1 MSHRVLYNKRMNIYK
16 YIKSKDV
23 REYNEK
29 IGHKFTATESAFLV
43 WLNYE
48 ITLKEKHDAW
58 REIVREMPDEEVP
71 KRVNADYAPSLFALL
86 NKFINTDN
94 RLIDEFY
101 KKDEQTVYSYRYI
114 CKGDSSFDEDFG
126 RIYSDLGYIHGELR
140 KDSDLDIL
148 RVEYTKKYLSSH
160 CRRITLETDG
170 SGNVTSV
177 DGDFIQGI
185 DLSIKKDEFFEGL
198 WIDVPTPFRKGDV
211 VCSRKTPFGYYMFS
225 DSQPFVLLSLA
236 NWSAKDAEERGE
248 KLSEKDKAWRDKH
261 LKYLKEYG
269 DITDMTACGYFLNSD
284 DCGRCYTG
292 GFYSEVM
299 HDYVDL
305 EYYRGEFNGG
315 ERVLLP
321 IKYFLGGGIDEE
333 TFAKACEI
341 IKKQEEIKAEIDC
354 LNLLDEWK
362 EKIGIIKKQKRSK
375 SLSMY
380 RFRRIG
386 CVIMLL

>member
-1 MSHRVLYNKRMNIYK
+1 MAKKSHSLCYNERMMNIYK
-16 YIKSKDV
+16 YIRSKDV

-58 REIVREMPDEEVP
+58 REIMREMPDEEVP

-86 NKFINTDN
+86 NKFIEADN

-101 KKDEQTVYSYRYI
+101 KKDERTVYSYRYI
-114 CKGDSSFDEDFG
+114 CKGDSSFGEDFG
-126 RIYSDLGYIHGELR
+126 RIYPDLGYIQGELR
-140 KDSDLDIL
+140 KDSDLGIIC
-148 RVEYTKKYLSSH
+148 VEYTKKYISSH
-160 CRRITLETDG
+160 YRKITLKTDG
-170 SGNVTSV
+170 SGSVTSV
-177 DGDFIQGI
+177 DGDFIKGI
-185 DLSIKKDEFFEGL
+185 DLSLKKDEFFEGL
-198 WIDVPTPFRKGDV
+198 WIDVPTPFRKGDI
-211 VCSRKTPFGYYMFS
+211 VCSRKTPFGYNIYS
-225 DSQPFVLLSLA
+225 DSKPFVLLSLA

-248 KLSEKDKAWRDKH
+248 KLSEKDKAWKDKH

-269 DITDMTACGYFLNSD
+269 DITDMTACGYFLSSD
-284 DCGRCYTG
+284 YNDRFTG
-292 GFYSEVM
+292 EFYNEVM

-305 EYYRGEFNGG
+305 EYYRGNFKDG

-321 IKYFLGGGIDEE
+321 IKHFLGGDIDEE

-375 SLSMY
+375 KS
-380 RFRRIG
+380 
-386 CVIMLL
+386 

>member
-1 MSHRVLYNKRMNIYK
+1 MSHSLCYNERMMNIYK
-16 YIKSKDV
+16 YIRSKDV

-58 REIVREMPDEEVP
+58 QEIMREMPDEEVP

-86 NKFINTDN
+86 NKFIEADN

-101 KKDEQTVYSYRYI
+101 KKDERTVYSYRYI
-114 CKGDSSFDEDFG
+114 CKGDSSFGEDFG
-126 RIYSDLGYIHGELR
+126 RIYSDLGYIQGELR
-140 KDSDLDIL
+140 KDSDLGIIC
-148 RVEYTKKYLSSH
+148 VEYTKKYISSH
-160 CRRITLETDG
+160 YRKITLKTDG

-177 DGDFIQGI
+177 DGDFIQWI
-185 DLSIKKDEFFEGL
+185 DLSLKKDEFFEGL
-198 WIDVPTPFRKGDV
+198 WIDVPTPFRKGDI
-211 VCSRKTPFGYYMFS
+211 VCSRKTPFGYNIYS
-225 DSQPFVLLSLA
+225 DSEPFVLLSLA

-248 KLSEKDKAWRDKH
+248 KLSEKDKAWKDKH

-269 DITDMTACGYFLNSD
+269 DITDMTACGYFLSSD
-284 DCGRCYTG
+284 YNDRFTG
-292 GFYSEVM
+292 EFYNEVM

-305 EYYRGEFNGG
+305 EYYRGNFNGG

-321 IKYFLGGGIDEE
+321 IKHFLGGDIDEE

-375 SLSMY
+375 KS
-380 RFRRIG
+380 
-386 CVIMLL
+386 

>member
-1 MSHRVLYNKRMNIYK
+1 MSHSLCYNERMINIYK
-16 YIKSKDV
+16 YIRSKDV

-58 REIVREMPDEEVP
+58 QEIMREMPDEEVP

-114 CKGDSSFDEDFG
+114 CKGDSSFGEDFG
-126 RIYSDLGYIHGELR
+126 RIYSDLGYIQGELR

-170 SGNVTSV
+170 SGNVMSV

-185 DLSIKKDEFFEGL
+185 DLSLKKDEFFEGL
-198 WIDVPTPFRKGDV
+198 WVDVPTPFRKGDI
-211 VCSRKTPFGYYMFS
+211 VCSKKTPFGYNIYS
-225 DSQPFVLLSLA
+225 DSKPFVLLSLA

-248 KLSEKDKAWRDKH
+248 KLSEKDKAWRGKH

-305 EYYRGEFNGG
+305 EYYRGKFNGG

-321 IKYFLGGGIDEE
+321 IKYFLGGDIDEE

-341 IKKQEEIKAEIDC
+341 IKKQEEIKEEIDC

-375 SLSMY
+375 
-380 RFRRIG
+380 
-386 CVIMLL
+386 

>member
-1 MSHRVLYNKRMNIYK
+1 MISSHSFCYNKRMMNICK
-16 YIKSKDV
+16 YIRSKDV
-23 REYNEK
+23 KEYNEK

-58 REIVREMPDEEVP
+58 REIMREMPDEEVP

-86 NKFINTDN
+86 NKFIEADN

-101 KKDEQTVYSYRYI
+101 KKDERTVYSYRYI
-114 CKGDSSFDEDFG
+114 CKGDSSFGEDFG
-126 RIYSDLGYIHGELR
+126 RIYSDFEYIQGELR
-140 KDSDLDIL
+140 KDSDLGIIC
-148 RVEYTKKYLSSH
+148 VEYTKKYISSH
-160 CRRITLETDG
+160 YRKITLKTDG

-185 DLSIKKDEFFEGL
+185 DLSLNKDEFFEGL
-198 WIDVPTPFRKGDV
+198 WIDVPTPFRKGDI
-211 VCSRKTPFGYYMFS
+211 VCSRKTPFGYNIYS
-225 DSQPFVLLSLA
+225 DSKPFVLLSLA

-269 DITDMTACGYFLNSD
+269 DITDMTASGYFLSSD
-284 DCGRCYTG
+284 YNDRFTG
-292 GFYSEVM
+292 EFYHEVM

-321 IKYFLGGGIDEE
+321 IKHFLGGDIDEE
-333 TFAKACEI
+333 SFAKACEI

-362 EKIGIIKKQKRSK
+362 EKIGIIKKRSK
-375 SLSMY
+375 KS
-380 RFRRIG
+380 
-386 CVIMLL
+386 

>member
-1 MSHRVLYNKRMNIYK
+1 MKKSHSLCYNERMMNIYK
-16 YIKSKDV
+16 YIRSKDV

-29 IGHKFTATESAFLV
+29 IGRKFTATESAFLV

-58 REIVREMPDEEVP
+58 QEIMREMPDEEVP

-86 NKFINTDN
+86 NKFIEADN

-101 KKDEQTVYSYRYI
+101 KKDEQTVYLYRYI
-114 CKGDSSFDEDFG
+114 CKGDSSFGEDFG
-126 RIYSDLGYIHGELR
+126 RIYSDLWYIQGELR
-140 KDSDLDIL
+140 KDSDLGII
-148 RVEYTKKYLSSH
+148 RVEYTKKYISSH
-160 CRRITLETDG
+160 YRKITLKTDG

-185 DLSIKKDEFFEGL
+185 DLSLKKDEFFEGL
-198 WIDVPTPFRKGDV
+198 WIDVPTPFRKGDI
-211 VCSRKTPFGYYMFS
+211 VCSRKTPFGYNIYS

-248 KLSEKDKAWRDKH
+248 KLSEKDKAWKDKH

-269 DITDMTACGYFLNSD
+269 DITDMTACGYFLSSD
-284 DCGRCYTG
+284 YNDRFIGE
-292 GFYSEVM
+292 FYHEVM
-299 HDYVDL
+299 HDYVNL

-321 IKYFLGGGIDEE
+321 IKYHLDGDIDDE

-375 SLSMY
+375 TS
-380 RFRRIG
+380 
-386 CVIMLL
+386 

>member
-1 MSHRVLYNKRMNIYK
+1 MSHSLCYNERMINIYK
-16 YIKSKDV
+16 YIRSKDV

-48 ITLKEKHDAW
+48 ITLKEKHDTW
-58 REIVREMPDEEVP
+58 REIMQEMPDEEVP

-86 NKFINTDN
+86 NKFIEADN

-101 KKDEQTVYSYRYI
+101 KKDERTVYSYRYI
-114 CKGDSSFDEDFG
+114 CKGDSSFGEDFG
-126 RIYSDLGYIHGELR
+126 RIYSDLGYIQGELR
-140 KDSDLDIL
+140 KDSDLGIIC
-148 RVEYTKKYLSSH
+148 VEYTKKYISSH
-160 CRRITLETDG
+160 YRKIMLKTDG

-177 DGDFIQGI
+177 DGDFIQGL
-185 DLSIKKDEFFEGL
+185 DLSLKKDEFFEGL
-198 WIDVPTPFRKGDV
+198 WIDVPTPFRKGDI
-211 VCSRKTPFGYYMFS
+211 VCSRKTPFGYNIYS
-225 DSQPFVLLSLA
+225 DSKPFVLLSLA

-248 KLSEKDKAWRDKH
+248 KLSEKDKAWKDKH

-269 DITDMTACGYFLNSD
+269 DITDMTACGYFLSSD
-284 DCGRCYTG
+284 YNDRFTG
-292 GFYSEVM
+292 EFYNEVM

-305 EYYRGEFNGG
+305 EYYLGNFNGG

-321 IKYFLGGGIDEE
+321 IKHFLGGDIDEE

-362 EKIGIIKKQKRSK
+362 EKIGIIKKQKRSRK
-375 SLSMY
+375 S
-380 RFRRIG
+380 
-386 CVIMLL
+386 

>member
-1 MSHRVLYNKRMNIYK
+1 MKKSHSLYYNERMMNIYK
-16 YIKSKDV
+16 YIRSKDV

-58 REIVREMPDEEVP
+58 REIMRDMKDEEVP

-86 NKFINTDN
+86 NKFIEADN

-101 KKDEQTVYSYRYI
+101 KKDERTVYSYRYI
-114 CKGDSSFDEDFG
+114 CKGDSSFGEDFG
-126 RIYSDLGYIHGELR
+126 RIYSDLGYIQEELQN
-140 KDSDLDIL
+140 DSDLGIIC
-148 RVEYTKKYLSSH
+148 VEYTKKYISSH
-160 CRRITLETDG
+160 YRKITLKTDG

-185 DLSIKKDEFFEGL
+185 DLSLKKDEFFEGL
-198 WIDVPTPFRKGDV
+198 WIDVPTPFRKGDI
-211 VCSRKTPFGYYMFS
+211 VCSRKTPFGYNIYS
-225 DSQPFVLLSLA
+225 DSKPFVLLSLA

-248 KLSEKDKAWRDKH
+248 KLSEEDKAWKDKH

-269 DITDMTACGYFLNSD
+269 DITDMTACGYFLSSD
-284 DCGRCYTG
+284 YNDRFTG
-292 GFYSEVM
+292 EFYNEVM

-321 IKYFLGGGIDEE
+321 IKYHLDGDIDDE

-375 SLSMY
+375 K
-380 RFRRIG
+380 F
-386 CVIMLL
+386 

>member
-1 MSHRVLYNKRMNIYK
+1 MSHRVLYNKCMNIYK
-16 YIKSKDV
+16 YIRSKDV

-58 REIVREMPDEEVP
+58 REIVREMPDEEVSERP
-71 KRVNADYAPSLFALL
+71 NADYALSLFALL
-86 NKFINTDN
+86 NKFIEADN

-114 CKGDSSFDEDFG
+114 CKGDSSFGEDFG
-126 RIYSDLGYIHGELR
+126 RIYSDLGYIQGELR

-185 DLSIKKDEFFEGL
+185 DLCLKKEEFFEGL
-198 WIDVPTPFRKGDV
+198 WIDVPTPFRKGDI
-211 VCSRKTPFGYYMFS
+211 VCSRKMPFGYYLFS

-321 IKYFLGGGIDEE
+321 IKYHLDGDIDDE

-341 IKKQEEIKAEIDC
+341 IKKQEEIKQEIDC

-375 SLSMY
+375 KP
-380 RFRRIG
+380 
-386 CVIMLL
+386 

>member
-1 MSHRVLYNKRMNIYK
+1 MSHSFCYNKRMMNIYK
-16 YIKSKDV
+16 YIRSKDV

-58 REIVREMPDEEVP
+58 REIMREMPDEEVP

-86 NKFINTDN
+86 NKFIEADN

-101 KKDEQTVYSYRYI
+101 KKDERTVYSYRYI
-114 CKGDSSFDEDFG
+114 CKGDSSFGEDFG
-126 RIYSDLGYIHGELR
+126 RIYSDLGYIQGELR
-140 KDSDLDIL
+140 KDSDLGIIC
-148 RVEYTKKYLSSH
+148 VEYTKKYISSH
-160 CRRITLETDG
+160 YRKIMLKTDG

-177 DGDFIQGI
+177 DGDFIQGL
-185 DLSIKKDEFFEGL
+185 DLSLKKDEFFEGL
-198 WIDVPTPFRKGDV
+198 WIDVPTPFRKGDI
-211 VCSRKTPFGYYMFS
+211 VCSRKTPFGYNIYS
-225 DSQPFVLLSLA
+225 DSKPFVLLSLA

-248 KLSEKDKAWRDKH
+248 KLSEKDKAWKDKH

-269 DITDMTACGYFLNSD
+269 DITDMTACGYFLSSD
-284 DCGRCYTG
+284 YNDRFTG
-292 GFYSEVM
+292 EFYNEVM

-305 EYYRGEFNGG
+305 EYYRGNFNGG

-321 IKYFLGGGIDEE
+321 IKHFLGGDIDEE

-341 IKKQEEIKAEIDC
+341 IKKQEEIKAEIDY

-375 SLSMY
+375 
-380 RFRRIG
+380 
-386 CVIMLL
+386 

>member
-1 MSHRVLYNKRMNIYK
+1 MSHRVLYNKCMNIYK
-16 YIKSKDV
+16 YIRSKDV

-58 REIVREMPDEEVP
+58 REIVREMPDEEVSERP
-71 KRVNADYAPSLFALL
+71 NADYALSLFALL
-86 NKFINTDN
+86 NKFIEADN

-114 CKGDSSFDEDFG
+114 CKGDSSFGEDFG
-126 RIYSDLGYIHGELR
+126 RIYSDLGYIQGELR

-185 DLSIKKDEFFEGL
+185 DLSLKKEEFFEGL
-198 WIDVPTPFRKGDV
+198 WIDVPTPFRKGDI
-211 VCSRKTPFGYYMFS
+211 VCSRKTPFGYYLFS

-248 KLSEKDKAWRDKH
+248 KLSEKDKAWKDKH
-261 LKYLKEYG
+261 LTYLKEYG

-299 HDYVDL
+299 HNYVDL

-321 IKYFLGGGIDEE
+321 IKYFLGGDIDEE

-375 SLSMY
+375 KP
-380 RFRRIG
+380 
-386 CVIMLL
+386 

>member
-1 MSHRVLYNKRMNIYK
+1 MKKSHSLYYNERMMNIYK
-16 YIKSKDV
+16 YIRSKDV

-29 IGHKFTATESAFLV
+29 IGHKFIATESAFLV

-58 REIVREMPDEEVP
+58 REIMREMPDEEVP

-86 NKFINTDN
+86 NKFIEADN

-101 KKDEQTVYSYRYI
+101 KKDERTVYSYRYI
-114 CKGDSSFDEDFG
+114 CKGDSSLGEDFG
-126 RIYSDLGYIHGELR
+126 WIYSDSGYIQGELR
-140 KDSDLDIL
+140 KDSDLGIIC
-148 RVEYTKKYLSSH
+148 VEYTKKYISSH
-160 CRRITLETDG
+160 YRKITLKTDG

-185 DLSIKKDEFFEGL
+185 DLSLKKDEFFEGL
-198 WIDVPTPFRKGDV
+198 WIDVPTPFRKGDI
-211 VCSRKTPFGYYMFS
+211 VCSRKTPFGYNIYS
-225 DSQPFVLLSLA
+225 DSKPFVLLSLA

-248 KLSEKDKAWRDKH
+248 KLSEEDKAWKDKH

-269 DITDMTACGYFLNSD
+269 DITDMTACGYFLSSD
-284 DCGRCYTG
+284 YNDRFTG
-292 GFYSEVM
+292 EFYNEVM

-321 IKYFLGGGIDEE
+321 IKHFLGGDIDEE

-375 SLSMY
+375 KS
-380 RFRRIG
+380 
-386 CVIMLL
+386 

>member
-1 MSHRVLYNKRMNIYK
+1 MKKSHSLCYNERMMNIYK
-16 YIKSKDV
+16 YIRSKDV

-58 REIVREMPDEEVP
+58 REIMREMPDEEVP

-86 NKFINTDN
+86 NKFIEADN

-101 KKDEQTVYSYRYI
+101 KKDERTVYSYRYI
-114 CKGDSSFDEDFG
+114 CKDDSSFGEDFG
-126 RIYSDLGYIHGELR
+126 RIYSDLGYIQGELR
-140 KDSDLDIL
+140 KDSDLGIIC
-148 RVEYTKKYLSSH
+148 VEYTKKYISSH
-160 CRRITLETDG
+160 YRKITLKTDG

-185 DLSIKKDEFFEGL
+185 DLSLKKDEFFEGL
-198 WIDVPTPFRKGDV
+198 WIDVPTPFRKGDI
-211 VCSRKTPFGYYMFS
+211 VCSRKTPFGYNIYS
-225 DSQPFVLLSLA
+225 DSKPFVLLSLA

-248 KLSEKDKAWRDKH
+248 KLSEKDKAWKDKH

-269 DITDMTACGYFLNSD
+269 DITDMTACRYFLSSD
-284 DCGRCYTG
+284 YNDRFTG

-321 IKYFLGGGIDEE
+321 IKYFLNGDIDEE
-333 TFAKACEI
+333 TLVKACEI
-341 IKKQEEIKAEIDC
+341 IKKQEEVKQEIRY

-375 SLSMY
+375 KS
-380 RFRRIG
+380 
-386 CVIMLL
+386 

>member
-1 MSHRVLYNKRMNIYK
+1 MSHSLCYNKRMMNIYK
-16 YIKSKDV
+16 YIRSKDV

-58 REIVREMPDEEVP
+58 QEIMREMPDEEVP

-86 NKFINTDN
+86 NKFIEADN

-101 KKDEQTVYSYRYI
+101 KKDERTVYSYRYI
-114 CKGDSSFDEDFG
+114 CKGDSSFGEDFG
-126 RIYSDLGYIHGELR
+126 RIYSDLGYIQGELR
-140 KDSDLDIL
+140 KDSDLGIIC
-148 RVEYTKKYLSSH
+148 VEYTKKYISSH
-160 CRRITLETDG
+160 YRKITLKTDG
-170 SGNVTSV
+170 SGSVTSV

-185 DLSIKKDEFFEGL
+185 DLSLKKDEFFEGL
-198 WIDVPTPFRKGDV
+198 WIDVPTSFRKGDI
-211 VCSRKTPFGYYMFS
+211 VCSRKTPFGYNIYS
-225 DSQPFVLLSLA
+225 DSKPFVLLSLA

-248 KLSEKDKAWRDKH
+248 KLSEKDKAWKDKH

-269 DITDMTACGYFLNSD
+269 DITDMTACGYFLSSD
-284 DCGRCYTG
+284 YNDRFTG
-292 GFYSEVM
+292 EFYHEVM

-305 EYYRGEFNGG
+305 EYYRGNFNGG

-321 IKYFLGGGIDEE
+321 IKHFLGGDIDEE
-333 TFAKACEI
+333 TFEKACEI
-341 IKKQEEIKAEIDC
+341 IKKQEEIKAEIHC

-375 SLSMY
+375 KP
-380 RFRRIG
+380 
-386 CVIMLL
+386 

>member
-1 MSHRVLYNKRMNIYK
+1 MNIYK
-16 YIKSKDV
+16 YIRSKDV

-58 REIVREMPDEEVP
+58 QEIMRDMKDEEVP

-86 NKFINTDN
+86 NKFIEADN

-114 CKGDSSFDEDFG
+114 CKGDSSFGEDFG
-126 RIYSDLGYIHGELR
+126 RIYSDLGYIQGELR

-170 SGNVTSV
+170 SGNVMSV

-185 DLSIKKDEFFEGL
+185 DLSLKKDEFFEGL
-198 WIDVPTPFRKGDV
+198 WVDVPTPFRKGDI
-211 VCSRKTPFGYYMFS
+211 VCSRKTPFGYYLFS

-236 NWSAKDAEERGE
+236 NWSAKDVEERGE

-292 GFYSEVM
+292 VFYSEVM

-321 IKYFLGGGIDEE
+321 IKYFLGGEIDEE
-333 TFAKACEI
+333 TFTKTCEI

-375 SLSMY
+375 KVLVCTV
-380 RFRRIG
+380 F
-386 CVIMLL
+386 VA

>member
-1 MSHRVLYNKRMNIYK
+1 MSHSLCYNERMMNIYK
-16 YIKSKDV
+16 YIRSKDV

-58 REIVREMPDEEVP
+58 QEIMREMPDEEVSERP
-71 KRVNADYAPSLFALL
+71 NADYALSLFALL
-86 NKFINTDN
+86 NKFIEADN

-101 KKDEQTVYSYRYI
+101 KKDERTVYSYRYI
-114 CKGDSSFDEDFG
+114 CKGDLSFGEDFG
-126 RIYSDLGYIHGELR
+126 RIYSDLGYIQGELR
-140 KDSDLDIL
+140 KDSDLGIIC
-148 RVEYTKKYLSSH
+148 VEYTKKYISSH
-160 CRRITLETDG
+160 YRKITLKTDG

-185 DLSIKKDEFFEGL
+185 DLSLKKDEFFEGL
-198 WIDVPTPFRKGDV
+198 WIDVPTPFRKGDI
-211 VCSRKTPFGYYMFS
+211 VCSRKTPFGYNIYS
-225 DSQPFVLLSLA
+225 DSKPFVLLSLA

-248 KLSEKDKAWRDKH
+248 KLNEKDKAWKDKH

-269 DITDMTACGYFLNSD
+269 DITDMTACGYFLSSD
-284 DCGRCYTG
+284 YNDRFTG
-292 GFYSEVM
+292 EFYNEVM

-305 EYYRGEFNGG
+305 EYYRGNFNGG

-321 IKYFLGGGIDEE
+321 IKHFLGGDIDEE
-333 TFAKACEI
+333 TFAKTCGI

-375 SLSMY
+375 KS
-380 RFRRIG
+380 
-386 CVIMLL
+386 

>member
-1 MSHRVLYNKRMNIYK
+1 MMDVYK
-16 YIKSKDV
+16 YIRSKNV

-29 IGHKFTATESAFLV
+29 IGHKFTATEKAFLV

-58 REIVREMPDEEVP
+58 REIMREMPDEEVP

-86 NKFINTDN
+86 NKLINTDN

-114 CKGDSSFDEDFG
+114 CKGDSSFGEDFG

-140 KDSDLDIL
+140 KDSDLGIIC
-148 RVEYTKKYLSSH
+148 VEYTKKYISSH
-160 CRRITLETDG
+160 YRKIMLKTDG

-177 DGDFIQGI
+177 YGDFIQGI
-185 DLSIKKDEFFEGL
+185 DLRLKKDEFFEGL
-198 WIDVPTPFRKGDV
+198 WIDVPTPFRKGDI
-211 VCSRKTPFGYYMFS
+211 VCSRKTPFGYNIYS
-225 DSQPFVLLSLA
+225 DSKPFVLLSLA

-248 KLSEKDKAWRDKH
+248 KLSEKDKAWKDKH

-269 DITDMTACGYFLNSD
+269 DITDMTACGYFLSSD
-284 DCGRCYTG
+284 YNDRFTG
-292 GFYSEVM
+292 EFYNEVM

-305 EYYRGEFNGG
+305 ECYRGEFNGG

-321 IKYFLGGGIDEE
+321 IKHFLGGDIDEE

-375 SLSMY
+375 KS
-380 RFRRIG
+380 
-386 CVIMLL
+386 